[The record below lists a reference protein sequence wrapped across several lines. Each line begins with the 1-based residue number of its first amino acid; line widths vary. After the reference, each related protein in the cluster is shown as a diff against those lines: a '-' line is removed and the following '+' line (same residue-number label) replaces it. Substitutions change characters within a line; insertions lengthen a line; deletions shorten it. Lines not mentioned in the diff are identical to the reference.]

1 MDFIDQMKELHDKA
15 NYVRAVYST
24 DSRKYCPSGGMR
36 CSYCE
41 VVEIPDQY
49 DENGEFVEGG
59 STQYCCNW
67 TSTRVYFDDGS
78 YEYLEMPCC

>member
-1 MDFIDQMKELHDKA
+1 MESLDNHF
-15 NYVRAVYST
+15 

-41 VVEIPDQY
+41 VVDIPDQY

-59 STQYCCNW
+59 STEYRCNW
-67 TSTRVYFDDGS
+67 HSTRIVFDDGTC
-78 YEYLEMPCC
+78 EWTEIPCC